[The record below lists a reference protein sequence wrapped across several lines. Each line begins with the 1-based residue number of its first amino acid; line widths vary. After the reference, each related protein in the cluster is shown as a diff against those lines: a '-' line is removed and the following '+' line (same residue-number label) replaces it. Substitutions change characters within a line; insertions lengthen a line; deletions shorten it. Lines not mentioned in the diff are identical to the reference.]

1 MSYIIL
7 LILLA
12 LSFFFSGTETALT
25 AVSLPLLNGRAE
37 NGDKKAKI
45 LMEIK
50 QKPDM
55 LLGTL
60 LLGNN
65 IVNIALTAL
74 STGLLISAFG
84 AKWGVWISTFLVS
97 FIVLIFAEILPKTY
111 AMQMTTPVAFFVAWP
126 LYILIKIFAPLVR
139 GLNWVSHQALK
150 IFPKQKNKTPPEELA
165 REELRGTLSL
175 QKNKNV
181 LRQEKGMLSGV
192 LDLSEVTLG
201 DILVDRSRV
210 TSLSADT
217 PVPEILNTLAKTP
230 YSRIPLFQGRRDNII
245 GILHMKKALK
255 LKTDFEKN
263 KHTNVLDYCTK
274 PHFALNTV
282 TVLNQ
287 LSVFRRHKDHFAVV
301 VNEYGD
307 VLGVVTLQDI
317 LEEIV
322 GDISDD
328 TLGEKPAALTWSLL
342 PDGTYRLNGNA
353 TIRDVNRA
361 FHWDLP
367 DENAATLAGLLMY
380 FTEKIPE
387 EGQQFD
393 FDGWTFTVARRD
405 KNRLTKIDILPP
417 KEDNV

>member
-1 MSYIIL
+1 MSYLIL

-37 NGDKKAKI
+37 NGDKKAQI
-45 LMEIK
+45 LMKMK
-50 QKPDM
+50 QKPDT

-65 IVNIALTAL
+65 IVNIALTAF
-74 STGLLISAFG
+74 STSLLIQAFG
-84 AKWGVWISTFLVS
+84 SRWGVFISTFLVS
-97 FIVLIFAEILPKTY
+97 VIVLIFAEILPKTY
-111 AMQMTTPVAFFVAWP
+111 AMQMATPVAFMVAWP
-126 LYILIKIFAPLVR
+126 LFILIKIFSPLVQ
-139 GLNWVSHQALK
+139 GLNSISRQTLK
-150 IFPKQKNKTPPEELA
+150 LFPCPKNTQPSEELA

-175 QKNKNV
+175 QEQKNV
-181 LRQEKGMLSGV
+181 LKREQHMLSNV

-210 TSLSADT
+210 SSFSADT
-217 PVPEILNTLAKTP
+217 PIPEILETIAKTP
-230 YSRIPLFQGRRDNII
+230 YSRIPLFKGRRDNIV
-245 GILHMKKALK
+245 GIFHIKKALK
-255 LKTDFEKN
+255 LQTDFEKN
-263 KHTNVLDYCTK
+263 KNVDILDYCTK
-274 PHFALNTV
+274 PHFVLNTV
-282 TVLNQ
+282 TVLDQ
-287 LSVFRRHKDHFAVV
+287 LSAFRRHKNHFAVV

-322 GDISDD
+322 GDLSDD
-328 TLGEKPAALTWSLL
+328 TTGVKPAAVSWSLL

-361 FHWDLP
+361 FRWDLP
-367 DENAATLAGLLMY
+367 DENAATLAGLVMY
-380 FTEKIPE
+380 STEKIPE

-393 FDGWTFTVARRD
+393 LNGWTFTIARRD
-405 KNRLTKIDILPP
+405 KNRLTQIDVLPP
-417 KEDNV
+417 KA

>member
-7 LILLA
+7 LILLL

-50 QKPDM
+50 QKPDT

-74 STGLLISAFG
+74 TTAILIQAFG
-84 AKWGVWISTFLVS
+84 PRWGVWISTFLVS
-97 FIVLIFAEILPKTY
+97 FIILIFAEILPKTY
-111 AMQMTTPVAFFVAWP
+111 AMKTTVPVAFAVAWP
-126 LYILIKIFAPLVR
+126 LFALIKIFSPIVHA
-139 GLNWVSHQALK
+139 LNWISRQV
-150 IFPKQKNKTPPEELA
+150 IDFFPTPKTTLPAEEVAKQ
-165 REELRGTLSL
+165 ELRGTLSL
-175 QKNKNV
+175 QEKKNV
-181 LRQEKGMLSGV
+181 LRREKGILNNV

-210 TSLSADT
+210 SCISIDT
-217 PVPEILNTLAKTP
+217 PIPEILANLIKNP
-230 YSRIPLFQGRRDNII
+230 YSRLPLFQGKRDNIV
-245 GILHMKKALK
+245 GILHLKKALK
-255 LKTDFEKN
+255 LKTDYETN
-263 KHTNVLDYCTK
+263 KHLNVLDYCTK

-282 TVLNQ
+282 TVLDQ
-287 LSVFRRHKDHFAVV
+287 LSVFRKHKDHFAVV

-307 VLGVVTLQDI
+307 VLGVVTMQDI

-328 TLGEKPAALTWSLL
+328 TIGIKPASVNWTLL

-380 FTEKIPE
+380 STEKIPE
-387 EGQQFD
+387 ENQQFD
-393 FDGWTFTVARRD
+393 LNGWTFTVARRD
-405 KNRLTKIDILPP
+405 KNRLTQIDILPP
-417 KEDNV
+417 KNND